1 MNWSLASDKGL
12 VRPSNEDSLCAEP
25 GLGLFAVADGM
36 GGHRAG
42 EVASQTAIAELVRY
56 LKENLSL
63 FPNPADALVNG
74 VQAANRLVFH
84 LSSSYRSLRGMGTTL
99 TAALVRGGELFWA
112 HVGDSRLYLL
122 RGGELVQLTEDHS
135 LVRELVRRGGL
146 REEQARFHPHR
157 SVLTRAL
164 GIEPEVRV
172 DSDRLVLRSGDR
184 LLLCTDGLTEHLSD
198 EEIAAVASDCA
209 AVAEAV
215 GRLVEMALRRGGT
228 DNISIIL
235 LAVGE

>member
-12 VRPSNEDSLCAEP
+12 VRPLNEDSLCAEP

-42 EVASQTAIAELVRY
+42 EVASRAAIAELVRY
-56 LKENLSL
+56 LKENLPL
-63 FPNPADALVNG
+63 FPNPADALVSG

-99 TAALVRGGELFWA
+99 TAALVRNGELFWA

-172 DSDRLVLRSGDR
+172 DSDRLVLRSKDR

-198 EEIAAVASDCA
+198 EEIAAVVSCA

-215 GRLVEMALRRGGT
+215 GRLVEMALGRGGT